1 MLKKIVKIITLTLLL
16 IVLIPSA
23 IIGGFIIKHRLDYG
37 KTMEKDYIEKL
48 TYYSQAIKN
57 GKTINFEKGALDGEE
72 SERIRF
78 LRAGANYDNKKHRL
92 ISYEELPPHLVEL
105 LILAEDPDFYNRRFG
120 YVGHF
125 VKQMFSSLKGNFIG
139 GSTLEYL
146 VNIMM
151 FEQPREPIESR
162 ILNGFFATA
171 TVEKTLTKEETL
183 ELFLNYHY
191 FDAGIYGVENI
202 SYLYFKKSASKL
214 DPAESALIVTQM
226 RGLFYSPLLSSDRCK
241 RTQLALLK
249 KMEASGTLAPGEA
262 ERQVELFW
270 QNFDIKSIGKVVQQQ

>member
-1 MLKKIVKIITLTLLL
+1 MIKKIVKIIIFTLLL

-23 IIGGFIIKHRLDYG
+23 LIGGFIIKYRIDYG
-37 KTMEKDYIEKL
+37 KTLEKDNIEKL

-57 GKTINFEKGALDGEE
+57 GKTINFKKGALDDEV

-78 LRAGANYDNKKHRL
+78 LRARANYDNKKHRL

-105 LILAEDPDFYNRRFG
+105 LILAEDPDFYKRRFG

-125 VKQMFSSLKGNFIG
+125 FKQTYCSLKGNFIG
-139 GSTLEYL
+139 GFTLEYL

-151 FEQPREPIESR
+151 FKQPREPIESR
-162 ILNGFFATA
+162 ILNGFFATD

-183 ELFLNYHY
+183 ELVLNYHH
-191 FDAGIYGVENI
+191 FDGGIYGVENI
-202 SYLYFKKSASKL
+202 SYFYFKKSSSQLA
-214 DPAESALIVTQM
+214 PAESALIVAQM

-249 KMEASGTLAPGEA
+249 KLEESGTLDTGEA

-270 QNFDIKSIGKVVQQQ
+270 QNFDIDTVLKD